1 MTIMVNL
8 GKYTKKYTIINYL
21 LLNYNYALYVDIF
34 LKFENKFL
42 SLHNLLTYY
51 ERCKIYKPTTKSHR

>member
-1 MTIMVNL
+1 MVNL

-42 SLHNLLTYY
+42 SLHNLLT
-51 ERCKIYKPTTKSHR
+51 